1 MSYDIDEDDRAP
13 LKPPMTDA
21 ELIDRIRIFALG
33 YLGEGL
39 TAEQTGAFLLDVIE
53 LSDRLELQRSNEKKM
68 RSELEMV
75 IAEMENLMGQRTH

>member
-13 LKPPMTDA
+13 PKPPVTDA
-21 ELIDRIRIFALG
+21 ELIDRTRTLALG
-33 YLGEGL
+33 RL
-39 TAEQTGAFLLDVIE
+39 TGMIVVDSDAFWLDVIE
-53 LSDRLELQRSNEKKM
+53 LGDRLELQRSNEKKM